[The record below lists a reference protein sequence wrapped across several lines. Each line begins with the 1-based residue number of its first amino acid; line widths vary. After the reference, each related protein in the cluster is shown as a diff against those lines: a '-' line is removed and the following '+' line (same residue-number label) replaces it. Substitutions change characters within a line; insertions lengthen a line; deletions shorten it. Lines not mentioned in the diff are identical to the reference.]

1 MMRKMKNELER
12 KEGKRKKDC
21 KTKIKRCES

>member
-1 MMRKMKNELER
+1 MRKMKNELEC

-21 KTKIKRCES
+21 KTKIKRCYKS